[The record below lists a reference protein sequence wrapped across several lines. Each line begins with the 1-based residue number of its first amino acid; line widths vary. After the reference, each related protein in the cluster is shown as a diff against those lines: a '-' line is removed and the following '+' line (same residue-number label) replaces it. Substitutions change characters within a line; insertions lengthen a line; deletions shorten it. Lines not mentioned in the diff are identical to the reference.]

1 MAVEARLDEILST
14 MKRYAENNSPAN
26 LKIAG
31 LVGMSVVAIALAI
44 FELAQA
50 IRSKSFS

>member
-1 MAVEARLDEILST
+1 MAIEAMLDEIFDT
-14 MKRYAENNSPAN
+14 MKGNVGYNSPAN

-31 LVGMSVVAIALAI
+31 LVGMSVVAITLAI